1 MVAELCCLTFGT
13 WADKPGPQAEPT
25 GDWHDWGWNRDQ
37 SGSWWDNH
45 QAEADQHWDWQ
56 QEVWQQESWTENTG
70 QAEDPW
76 AGWSGVHSWVEAHPV
91 PEPSAPPRSRSPRH
105 RSEPA
110 ASSAGRPAKPR
121 GKPWWERPPPEWVW
135 DESNQRWKRKNQQG
149 KRSPEKVEE
158 RIQRGQER
166 RAASSSAKVARVEPP
181 QEAETSTEP
190 GSESSSSSS
199 VSTIDYE
206 SGSLPVQTEAAA
218 SAAAER
224 IRAIKLEGDPGEP
237 EGPHA
242 PSAGVKS
249 EDPNEEPLA
258 SAAAKAAS
266 ELRDSWI
273 SVKEE
278 VDYSPSDTPAHA
290 SPKMAMAGTTQLT
303 AEEVSRQLTGLTEA
317 LRRAEEAHRGLQ
329 EQLAQSQHRTQLLE
343 QQLLEL
349 QQAGSTAAGGTA
361 ASRAAAA
368 AAVGSGVEDW
378 ERFVWQVETFAAL
391 VDESFPVHLEE
402 ARKSQSDNTPTEES
416 DEYRA
421 LSVKLFG
428 MLVSLIAECPAA
440 LKIARGTRN
449 QNGFVLWR
457 MLWREF
463 HPEQANRG
471 LIWRRALLSPKFPNK
486 EGDFSA
492 ALQEWELDLAKYES
506 EFGAEKAI
514 SDEDK
519 RALLMV
525 ESPQALKQ
533 HLAMHASS
541 LGSYDEVRA
550 VVVSYLQAKRVWTPS
565 GGYAQSSRR
574 AAHDPDAMDIGKQK
588 EKEKCPICWRTGHT
602 VKDCWYNVKGKG
614 KGTPKG
620 GVNAVADDTSSQLSA
635 GPSASQ
641 AGSAATT
648 AKPGVRHISDEPMRV
663 LAVRNNDPRQGHLLV
678 DTGAAV
684 SVCRP
689 GTFSSKLDPKGQM
702 ALYSVDDTPLNTLGA
717 TEPVLRLGGDH
728 RQNARTTFQVVE
740 GITDDI
746 LSVNRA
752 VDAGARVVFHASG
765 SHIEWADGSRADF
778 VRSGKQF
785 LLPYAEMAKP
795 SKHVTIAAVED
806 FPDDLEAQAVEEFA
820 IAEEQREAEAARAE
834 AAAAEANE
842 GEGEERQDLEAVAP
856 PADPEP
862 NEESVPREPTAE
874 EKERHR
880 LTHLPFQS
888 WCPECVQGAG
898 RGGHHRRKKDAG
910 EGALEATVQMDYTF
924 YSRGAQQRLAP
935 ENESVLV
942 TVLTLVD
949 RDTGWPCSAQVPR
962 KGQERGPFV
971 LDAIELYLNNLG
983 HKRVILQIDQEGA
996 LRNVAVA
1003 VRNRMGAHKVR
1014 VRESPPY
1021 SHQSQGAVEGE
1032 HHQLAGLV
1040 RTWLMD
1046 LQNRYPNCMVDV
1058 NHVVFPWLVKYVAW
1072 SAARF
1077 QVRTADKMTA
1087 YKIVNGVEYLSPI
1100 CKFGETVMAKLP
1112 KPGTKAQRRWI
1123 RGIWVGRLERD
1134 NTNIILTEAGALSV
1148 RSVRRLPPDAQANR
1162 TLMGTVAGVPWALR
1176 QGRTLRQAP
1185 ALQAEPLVLP
1195 APPLMQ
1201 AETEGD
1207 HVEQEGAT
1215 QIPSMAHDGPEERMD
1230 KDALDVEGAAAAESL
1245 EPREDMDVFDGDTG
1259 AGVLVSPE
1267 ETAEAEAIRN
1277 AAPSS
1282 PTTSDGPSAE
1292 SAGAAAGSPRA
1303 PAGMAYPTGLGE
1315 GGLATKR
1322 SGAAPPAEETRPTKQ
1337 PKAEAKKSQR
1347 VGKLQVQDL
1356 WKKVE
1361 EWANADD
1368 PAVAQQRL
1376 ATVMEY
1382 LDSVPDPQQIQKA
1395 REEQLWKLWRLNAF
1409 TPVMR
1414 WDKPADAQ
1422 TFHYKWV
1429 DKVKDGVCKSRF
1441 TCADT
1446 RRSYTPEMEQDMR
1459 VFVPTPTPEAHAL
1472 LEITALQRGC
1482 TMRTFD
1488 IVAAFLIGKDRGA
1501 QNENWVYMRPPA
1513 EWKPIFDQWVRE
1525 QPPSEQSKLRGQ
1537 FADMLFRLD
1546 GNLYGRRTAGSV
1558 YRDELEE
1565 LLCHK
1570 LSQTGRYAFKRGV
1583 KDPCIY
1589 RCMKT
1594 GIIVVHHI
1602 DDGRCAGNAAL
1613 LNTFLD
1619 EDMCSHCEITTGP
1632 LEAEGVS
1639 VEVLGKTKTRL
1650 EGCILTA
1657 PDAKHARNIIE
1668 ALGLKPG
1675 EKSPVPSRKPDLSDV
1690 TPLSAGD
1697 AAKYRSA
1704 VGSGIYLSADR
1715 RDIQYAVKELARH
1728 MAEPRQCDMQQARLL
1743 GKYLQQAPDL
1753 VRVTALDPSAYEGPM
1768 TLDVFSDSDWG
1779 GCVETRRSTDC
1790 HVVVLGG
1797 AIVATSTQTQ
1807 PGLPATSSP
1816 DAELRGISR
1825 ACREAIFVHEL
1836 ATMDFGLEVEIP
1848 RLWSDSSTGITAAKR
1863 IGPGTKLRHLDVSEF
1878 YVQGAVQAGKA
1889 LLRKVK
1895 GTENPANFLTRHPK
1909 SENEVLQALP
1919 SLGMVDPKHVAGA
1932 TAQEKHTV
1940 KFVRVNPPTSWKPVF
1955 PFKPT
1960 LAIAGITMASQ
1971 ILGVKAQPREKEL
1984 LELVLDA
1991 ILWLG
1996 LLGWFVL
2003 LYHMVKSTVRGTLAI
2018 YRRVNRHRQHE
2029 EEPEPE
2035 ASEDEAPTQAAE
2047 NAPPPLEDLFREGLL
2062 SQNLQR
2068 WANRQQLLPYHRNP
2082 HREIS
2087 SDEHVEELDHRY
2099 PGENQ
2104 GRSTMRLAEGQRMY
2118 SVTALG

>member
-1 MVAELCCLTFGT
+1 
-13 WADKPGPQAEPT
+13 
-25 GDWHDWGWNRDQ
+25 
-37 SGSWWDNH
+37 
-45 QAEADQHWDWQ
+45 
-56 QEVWQQESWTENTG
+56 
-70 QAEDPW
+70 
-76 AGWSGVHSWVEAHPV
+76 
-91 PEPSAPPRSRSPRH
+91 
-105 RSEPA
+105 
-110 ASSAGRPAKPR
+110 
-121 GKPWWERPPPEWVW
+121 
-135 DESNQRWKRKNQQG
+135 
-149 KRSPEKVEE
+149 
-158 RIQRGQER
+158 
-166 RAASSSAKVARVEPP
+166 
-181 QEAETSTEP
+181 
-190 GSESSSSSS
+190 
-199 VSTIDYE
+199 
-206 SGSLPVQTEAAA
+206 
-218 SAAAER
+218 
-224 IRAIKLEGDPGEP
+224 
-237 EGPHA
+237 
-242 PSAGVKS
+242 
-249 EDPNEEPLA
+249 
-258 SAAAKAAS
+258 
-266 ELRDSWI
+266 
-273 SVKEE
+273 
-278 VDYSPSDTPAHA
+278 
-290 SPKMAMAGTTQLT
+290 
-303 AEEVSRQLTGLTEA
+303 
-317 LRRAEEAHRGLQ
+317 
-329 EQLAQSQHRTQLLE
+329 
-343 QQLLEL
+343 
-349 QQAGSTAAGGTA
+349 
-361 ASRAAAA
+361 
-368 AAVGSGVEDW
+368 
-378 ERFVWQVETFAAL
+378 
-391 VDESFPVHLEE
+391 
-402 ARKSQSDNTPTEES
+402 
-416 DEYRA
+416 
-421 LSVKLFG
+421 
-428 MLVSLIAECPAA
+428 
-440 LKIARGTRN
+440 
-449 QNGFVLWR
+449 
-457 MLWREF
+457 
-463 HPEQANRG
+463 
-471 LIWRRALLSPKFPNK
+471 
-486 EGDFSA
+486 
-492 ALQEWELDLAKYES
+492 
-506 EFGAEKAI
+506 
-514 SDEDK
+514 
-519 RALLMV
+519 
-525 ESPQALKQ
+525 
-533 HLAMHASS
+533 
-541 LGSYDEVRA
+541 
-550 VVVSYLQAKRVWTPS
+550 
-565 GGYAQSSRR
+565 
-574 AAHDPDAMDIGKQK
+574 MDIGKVGDAKGDKGKGKEKKGKGKDKDPKGGNEPEKGGKGQDKRNQQHNQQK

-620 GVNAVADDTSSQLSA
+620 GVNAVADDASSQLSA

-820 IAEEQREAEAARAE
+820 IAEEQLEAEAARAE

-949 RDTGWPCSAQVPR
+949 RDTGWPCSVQVPR
-962 KGQERGPFV
+962 KGQECGPFV

-1207 HVEQEGAT
+1207 HVEQEGAA

-1230 KDALDVEGAAAAESL
+1230 RDALDVEGAAAAESL

-1322 SGAAPPAEETRPTKQ
+1322 SGTAPPAEETRPPKQ

-1482 TMRTFD
+1482 AMRTFD
-1488 IVAAFLIGKDRGA
+1488 IVAAFLIGRDRGA

-1537 FADMLFRLD
+1537 FADIFADMLFRLD

-1895 GTENPANFLTRHPK
+1895 GTENPANFLTKHPK
-1909 SENEVLQALP
+1909 SGNEVLQALP

-1960 LAIAGITMASQ
+1960 LAIAGVTMASQ
-1971 ILGVKAQPREKEL
+1971 ILGVKAQPREYEL
-1984 LELVLDA
+1984 LELVLDVT
-1991 ILWLG
+1991 LWLG

-2003 LYHMVKSTVRGTLAI
+2003 LYHMVKGTVRGTLAI

-2047 NAPPPLEDLFREGLL
+2047 NAPPPLEDLFREGVRAPPPRDLRPPAPEPEPPEVGQQAAASAL
-2062 SQNLQR
+2062 PPQPAQGDQQR
-2068 WANRQQLLPYHRNP
+2068 RARRRTRPQVPQ
-2082 HREIS
+2082 RE
-2087 SDEHVEELDHRY
+2087 
-2099 PGENQ
+2099 PGEIYYAPCRRTAHVFRNCSGLSSTQQQDIVVEQFCAYCLENFPRHLRLENEPRVWVTGTNLRPHIFQNCPELQ
-2104 GRSTMRLAEGQRMY
+2104 GWQRAIPMCNHC
-2118 SVTALG
+2118 SLRHISRDP